1 MGFSIDVGIWQGVMR
16 RFIIHAG
23 FHKTAT
29 STVQK
34 TLEAH
39 QDVLSPFVQLIP
51 RKKLKP
57 TRKSAQIFS
66 VKHDPVELGILQ
78 AMFVEVLSELKPD
91 DPRPV
96 LMSSEDFAGY
106 LIGRHGIKD
115 YRAAPAIAAALKET
129 LELVFG
135 DKFDLVLYYSTRN
148 EGWLDS
154 CHWQLIKNSDK
165 QITLE
170 AFRKRYANAA
180 DFAPIISQV
189 KAAIEPSQVISAA
202 IEDHAGT
209 LGPLQPLLDLCGLP
223 ENVQSK
229 ITLARPQ
236 NVSGS
241 DTLREE
247 LLALS
252 ETDKDGLVAR
262 KGLTR
267 ARRTLIRQSKKR

>member
-1 MGFSIDVGIWQGVMR
+1 MR

-34 TLEAH
+34 TLETH
-39 QDVLSPFVQLIP
+39 QDVLSPFVQLIS

-57 TRKSAQIFS
+57 TRKSAQVFS

-96 LMSSEDFAGY
+96 LMSSEDFTGY

-115 YRAAPAIAAALKET
+115 YRAAPAIAAALKDT

-135 DKFDLVLYYSTRN
+135 EKFELVFFYSTRN
-148 EGWLDS
+148 EGWLES
-154 CHWQLIKNSDK
+154 CHWQLIKNSEE
-165 QITLE
+165 QITLD
-170 AFRKRYANAA
+170 AFREWYENAA
-180 DFAPIISQV
+180 DFAPVLSQI
-189 KAAIEPSQVISAA
+189 KAAVEPSKVFSAA
-202 IEDHAGT
+202 IEDQVGP

-229 ITLARPQ
+229 ITLAKPQ

-241 DTLREE
+241 DTLRDE

-252 ETDKDGLVAR
+252 ESDEDGLVAR
-262 KGLTR
+262 KGLIR